1 MFFGGLGAVVCET
14 GTHEVRR
21 NTRARK
27 RVAYH
32 AKALALLTHRY
43 ETIASE
49 WSIYGGFAPQ
59 QVRPRPLRLHHDG
72 FRPTNRTSPPLD
84 VSFMT
89 VWVEVQIFRIRQ
101 KTDTCFL
108 EETS

>member
-14 GTHEVRR
+14 GTHDVRR

-43 ETIASE
+43 ETIANK
-49 WSIYGGFAPQ
+49 WSIHGGFAPQ
-59 QVRPRPLRLHHDG
+59 QVRPPPLRLHDDR
-72 FRPTNRTSPPLD
+72 FRPTNRTSPPPD
-84 VSFMT
+84 VSFMK
-89 VWVEVQIFRIRQ
+89 VRVKVQIFRIRQ
-101 KTDTCFL
+101 KTDTFFL